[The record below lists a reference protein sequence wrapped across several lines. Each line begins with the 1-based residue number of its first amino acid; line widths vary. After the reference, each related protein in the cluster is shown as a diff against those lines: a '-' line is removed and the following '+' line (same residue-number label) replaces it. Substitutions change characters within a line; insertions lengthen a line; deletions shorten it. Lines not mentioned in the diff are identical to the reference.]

1 MSYSQLITNSDID
14 QLLVGNPQ
22 ITYFK
27 SVYRRHTPFY
37 KGLYTYDEV
46 VNTNSDKNNISK
58 EINSGSFDLI
68 TDIFI
73 ENKIVNNTSNSFNYT
88 ANLGNS
94 IIDNIKLNV
103 GQQQLHGT
111 NNDYDGL
118 YMEARSELDNPFIP
132 SINGSIVPPYLVNN
146 TSGSLTCNIGNM
158 YNISTFAG
166 GVSGSLSN
174 ASSTD
179 IFYTYPNFYFCREY
193 GSSFP
198 ICALNNTRT
207 EIVVTF
213 RDMDRY
219 VARAGDMDGIKLH
232 SKLNLEYV
240 ILSYDERARF
250 INNTDIYIYYDIIKN
265 NGTDL
270 KSSHPLRQ
278 IFFIGNPPNARSTTS
293 SLSTPVKIDANA
305 IEIFINNQLISDNNK
320 LSLYTRQ
327 NLNKLYKGYGRELF
341 NGTSPEPK
349 GYLDSIGVYS
359 FALDTT
365 NTPSGHLNANTN
377 IECRI
382 IGTDNIII
390 YLEVIKFYR
399 IMGGQLQILYI

>member
-46 VNTNSDKNNISK
+46 VNTNISE
-58 EINSGSFDLI
+58 EISSGAFDLI

-73 ENKIVNNTSNSFNYT
+73 ENKIVNNGGSSLTYA

-94 IIDNIKLNV
+94 IIDNIRLNV

-146 TSGSLTCNIGNM
+146 TSGSLTCNVGNM

-166 GVSGSLSN
+166 GVSGSSSN

-198 ICALNNTRT
+198 ICALNNTTT

-213 RDMDRY
+213 RPISQY
-219 VARAGDMDGIKLH
+219 VTNTNNVKRH

-250 INNTDIYIYYDIIKN
+250 INNTDIYIYYDVIKN

-270 KSSHPLRQ
+270 QTSHPLRQ
-278 IFFIGNPPNARSTTS
+278 IFFIGSPSERSASS
-293 SLSTPVKIDANA
+293 SLSTPSKIDASTT
-305 IEIFINNQLISDNNK
+305 IEILINNQLISDNNE

-327 NLNKLYKGYGRELF
+327 NLNKLYKGYGRELVA
-341 NGTSPEPK
+341 GSSPEPK
-349 GYLDSIGVYS
+349 GFMNSIGVYS

-365 NTPSGHLNANTN
+365 NTPSGHLNANTK

-382 IGTDNIII
+382 LPANSNIEI

>member
-37 KGLYTYDEV
+37 KGLYTYNEV
-46 VNTNSDKNNISK
+46 VNTNISE
-58 EINSGSFDLI
+58 EISSGAFDLI

-73 ENKIVNNTSNSFNYT
+73 ENKIVNNGISSLTYA

-94 IIDNIKLNV
+94 IIDNIRLNV

-146 TSGSLTCNIGNM
+146 TSGSLTCNVGNM

-193 GSSFP
+193 GNSFP

-213 RDMDRY
+213 RPISQY
-219 VARAGDMDGIKLH
+219 VTNNNNVVERR

-250 INNTDIYIYYDIIKN
+250 INNTDIYIYYDVIKN
-265 NGTDL
+265 NGRDL
-270 KSSHPLRQ
+270 QTPHPLRQ
-278 IFFIGNPPNARSTTS
+278 IFFIGSPSGRSESS
-293 SLSTPVKIDANA
+293 SLSTPSKIDASTT
-305 IEIFINNQLISDNNK
+305 IEILINNQLISDNNE

-327 NLNKLYKGYGRELF
+327 NLNKLYKGYGRELVA
-341 NGTSPEPK
+341 GLSPESK
-349 GYLDSIGVYS
+349 GFMDSIGVYS

-365 NTPSGHLNANTN
+365 NTPSGHLNANTK

-382 IGTDNIII
+382 LPANSNIEI